1 MHDLRK
7 IYAEIEIKVSEPF
20 VSICETVLE
29 TSSVKCFGETP
40 NKKNKIFMIAEPL
53 DKGLADCIQ
62 DGLLFKQDKRS
73 ILADVL
79 VNQFDWDEL
88 TASSVWAFGPSRTGS
103 NMLIDYSLEAEVD
116 KSRLKQV

>member
-1 MHDLRK
+1 LRK

-53 DKGLADCIQ
+53 DKGLADC
-62 DGLLFKQDKRS
+62 L
-73 ILADVL
+73 
-79 VNQFDWDEL
+79 
-88 TASSVWAFGPSRTGS
+88 
-103 NMLIDYSLEAEVD
+103 
-116 KSRLKQV
+116 